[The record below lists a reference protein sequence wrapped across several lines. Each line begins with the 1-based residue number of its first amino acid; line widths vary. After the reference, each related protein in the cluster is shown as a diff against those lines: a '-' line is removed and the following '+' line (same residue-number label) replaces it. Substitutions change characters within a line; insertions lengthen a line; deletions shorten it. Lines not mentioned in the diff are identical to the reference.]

1 MLTHKAIRLTIDLDP
16 NLEYNELSMLAE
28 NLGMIPPN
36 TAALVIYDGKIRYE
50 TLLTSDLSKSAT
62 IKLVKK
68 K

>member
-1 MLTHKAIRLTIDLDP
+1 MLKHKAIHLTIDLDP
-16 NLEYNELSMLAE
+16 NLEFNELSMLAE

-50 TLLTSDLSKSAT
+50 TLLSSDLSKSAT